1 MVNTDNIISFPVPKP
16 KTAFVGLVELVVYS
30 VRGRLITAGYCLD
43 CKIKLPSKNK
53 SYIEFYLTQ
62 IGKSM

>member
-30 VRGRLITAGYCLD
+30 ARGCLITAGYCLD
-43 CKIKLPSKNK
+43 
-53 SYIEFYLTQ
+53 
-62 IGKSM
+62 

>member
-30 VRGRLITAGYCLD
+30 ARGCLITSGYYLD
-43 CKIKLPSKNK
+43 CKIELPSKNT
-53 SYIEFYLTQ
+53 SYVEFYLKQ

>member
-30 VRGRLITAGYCLD
+30 ARGCLITSGYCLD
-43 CKIKLPSKNK
+43 CKIELSKKIHLMLSFISNR
-53 SYIEFYLTQ
+53 
-62 IGKSM
+62 

>member
-30 VRGRLITAGYCLD
+30 ARGCLITAGYCLD
-43 CKIKLPSKNK
+43 CQIELSKNA
-53 SYIEFYLTQ
+53 SYVEFFLKQIE
-62 IGKSM
+62 